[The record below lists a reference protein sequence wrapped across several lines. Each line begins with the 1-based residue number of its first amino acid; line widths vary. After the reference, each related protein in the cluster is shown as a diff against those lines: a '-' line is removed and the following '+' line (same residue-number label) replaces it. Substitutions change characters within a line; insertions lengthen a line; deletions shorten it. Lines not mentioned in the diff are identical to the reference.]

1 MDTQR
6 YCFCLKGLQE
16 PPGQIKALNLQRVLN
31 ALVETAARATRLLV
45 TGEGSAK
52 GPRPRWLD
60 ATVDFTV
67 VDLKASSTALDID
80 APSIRDTAYAEFA
93 QLELWRERP
102 SLRETA
108 LDCAALAIREA
119 QTNDPEGDYFDSAV
133 LEAIL
138 KFRRAAGVPGV
149 RYELTGGDN
158 EKPLFTLDD
167 ESCARVRER
176 LHKIPAPRAF
186 VVSGRLDEIKHRSG
200 GFRLVTSGGAQLFG
214 RLDSAAL
221 GAESLRPLWGRQ
233 ATIQGTV
240 HFKANGRPRIIEAQ
254 RIGARQSGDEVF
266 EELPGVGAQR
276 ALGSMRAPDKRAGSA
291 NFMRLWGTW
300 PGDEPVDELLDQID

>member
-6 YCFCLKGLQE
+6 YCFRLKGLQE
-16 PPGQIKALNLQRVLN
+16 PPGQIRALNLQRVLT

-52 GPRPRWLD
+52 GPRPGWLD

-67 VDLKASSTALDID
+67 LDLKASSTALDID
-80 APSIRDTAYAEFA
+80 APSIGDTAYAEFA
-93 QLELWRERP
+93 QLEFWRERP
-102 SLRETA
+102 SLRDTA

-119 QTNDPEGDYFDSAV
+119 QTEDPEGDYFDSAV

-149 RYELTGGDN
+149 RYELTGGEN
-158 EKPLFTLDD
+158 GQPLFTLDD
-167 ESCARVRER
+167 ESCARVQER

-200 GFRLVTSGGAQLFG
+200 GFRLLTSNGAQLLG

-221 GAESLRPLWGRQ
+221 DAESLRPLWGRQ
-233 ATIQGTV
+233 ATVQGRV
-240 HFKANGRPRIIEAQ
+240 HFKANGRPRLIEAH
-254 RIGARQSGDEVF
+254 RIGPRQSGDEVF
-266 EELPGVGAQR
+266 EALPGVGAESALEPTRVQDRR
-276 ALGSMRAPDKRAGSA
+276 ASFL
-291 NFMRLWGTW
+291 RLWGTW
-300 PGDEPVDELLDQID
+300 PGDEPVDELLDQLD